1 MFSSINKLFHSI
13 LHFIYPSYVRF
24 ISIRYSFGF
33 DTILHFFFIL
43 LETKL
48 YNSYNYISY
57 LI

>member
-33 DTILHFFFIL
+33 DTILHFFLFYS
-43 LETKL
+43 KR
-48 YNSYNYISY
+48 NYI
-57 LI
+57 IVITIFRI